1 MTIVNHLKTGEHAR
15 LISTL
20 PDSKKEEKATS
31 ALLATFRVIPEFAK
45 AVLSEAGATVG
56 SRAKIDCYTEV
67 VFKSDELK
75 NMRPDGLIVVNTGK
89 KEWSALVESKIGN
102 ASLSVEQVEKYLGAA
117 KALGIDALITISN
130 DYAVLPTHHPLI
142 VSKQAVKKVEL
153 YHFSWLSIISK
164 AVLLSDNKV
173 VNDPEQ
179 AFLLGELIRYFRATS
194 SGVSALTKMSQE
206 WREVCDHIQ
215 QGAVIQRQLKD
226 VEGAVGS
233 WNQLLRYLSLQLSM
247 ATRSAVS
254 IQLPKKLQACPE
266 EQVKDAVESVLK
278 SSLLTAR
285 LEVPN
290 AAGPIQITADFMRR
304 TVSLDMKLTSP
315 QDVKRPSAAINWLT
329 RQLKD
334 STEAENIMVK
344 AYWPKRTTMTMKS
357 LKQVLENPDLLV
369 PAGIKDIPKELEIG
383 VVIDLAGRFRGS
395 KTFIEETEKAL
406 LHFYD
411 TVGEHLN
418 VWVAKAPRIQP
429 PKADSNRTS
438 VDALVGAAQE
448 EPEREGFF
456 SPVAINDDE
465 LDMAEATE

>member
-1 MTIVNHLKTGEHAR
+1 MTIVNQLKTGEHAR
-15 LISTL
+15 LIPVL
-20 PDSKKEEKATS
+20 PDSKKEEKATAS
-31 ALLATFRVIPEFAK
+31 LLATFRVIPEFAK
-45 AVLSEAGATVG
+45 AVLSDAGANVG

-75 NMRPDGLIVVNTGK
+75 NTRPDGLIVVNTGK

-117 KALGIDALITISN
+117 KTLGIDALITISN
-130 DYAVLPTHHPLI
+130 DYAVLPTHHPLVI
-142 VSKQAVKKVEL
+142 SKLAVKKVEL

-164 AVLLSDNKV
+164 AVILSDNKV

-179 AFLLGELIRYFRATS
+179 AFLLGELIRYFRSSS

-206 WREVCDHIQ
+206 WRDVCDHIQ
-215 QGAVIQRQLKD
+215 QGAVMQRQVKD
-226 VEGAVGS
+226 IEGAVGS

-247 ATRSAVS
+247 ATRSAVT
-254 IQLPKKLQACPE
+254 IQLAKKLQLSPE
-266 EQVKDAVESVLK
+266 DQVKDAMDSVVK
-278 SSLLTAR
+278 SGQLIAR

-304 TVSLDMKLTSP
+304 TVSFDLRLASP

-334 STEAENIMVK
+334 SPEAENIMVK
-344 AYWPKRTTMTMKS
+344 VYWPKRTPMTMRT
-357 LKQVLENPDLLV
+357 LKQALDQPDLLV
-369 PAGIKDIPKELEIG
+369 PADIKDIPKELEIG
-383 VVIDLAGRFRGS
+383 VVIDLAGRFRGA

-418 VWVAKAPRIQP
+418 VWVPKAPRIQP
-429 PKADSNRTS
+429 RKLDSARPE
-438 VDALVGAAQE
+438 DDDIIGEALEDEEVQE
-448 EPEREGFF
+448 NFF
-456 SPVAINDDE
+456 SPIIIQDQEGEVAE
-465 LDMAEATE
+465 